1 MINAACFDL
10 ECSSLNADFGIVLCG
25 VVKPQDGEPVIFRAD
40 ELNRKWK
47 TRRSDDSAVVK
58 ALIEELGKYDL
69 LCAHNGLKFDLPY
82 LRTRAARWSLP
93 PVPTPKLIDPVLI
106 ARRNLKMSYN
116 GLERLADFL
125 GCNTKTPVEG
135 AKWMRAS
142 LDGDTE
148 AMDEIVAHC
157 VQDVLM
163 LEQIVQAVKGYC
175 RQFDGKGSWT

>member
-1 MINAACFDL
+1 
-10 ECSSLNADFGIVLCG
+10 VLCG
-25 VVKPQDGEPVIFRAD
+25 VIKPTDGEPMVFRGD

-47 TRRSDDSAVVK
+47 TKRSDDSAVVK
-58 ALIEELGKYDL
+58 AIIEELGRWDL
-69 LCAHNGLKFDLPY
+69 LAAHNGLKFDLPF
-82 LRTRAARWSLP
+82 LRTRAARWDLP
-93 PVPTPKLIDPVLI
+93 PFSSPKLIDPVLI

-163 LEQIVQAVKGYC
+163 LEKIVQAVKGYC
-175 RQFDGKGSWT
+175 RCFDNKGSWT